1 VDGVIVVARA
11 GETSRKAVASV
22 LATLRRLRAEVAGVV
37 LNEVR
42 RELSDGYAYYAYH
55 RKYYRSARTV

>member
-1 VDGVIVVARA
+1 VARA

-42 RELSDGYAYYAYH
+42 KELSESYDYYRYY
-55 RKYYRSARTV
+55 RKYYRLTGHAL

>member
-1 VDGVIVVARA
+1 VIVVARA

-42 RELSDGYAYYAYH
+42 KELSESYYYYG
-55 RKYYRSARTV
+55 YYRRYYRGVPSA